1 MYVCIYIYVHICTYI
16 YTKHTRLL
24 QAIRYVLKSNRYW
37 WDSRN
42 RHDEGRNMVLPHV
55 VKPEMDVNIVVQSQ
69 TNGKLRFPPTVFDK
83 RCMRN
88 WKGGVF
94 PHITVWGSCFLLGS
108 RRLPPRPLS
117 QSSQQY
123 SSHHSPHL
131 PLTLTLIT
139 AILITPLISP
149 PSSQHYSSP
158 HLSPTTY
165 HTSLIKPQLITA
177 PLLTPPSPQHYSHN
191 THSTPFHTFSSQH
204 YILIIDNSS
213 QLAFAPLG
221 RGWLSCGRRSTQ
233 SLLAE
238 LRRAWSPLVVWQAQ
252 RTEPSGGAAH
262 RASSRSCGA
271 RGRRLGRGWLS
282 SEPSGGCG
290 ARGRCLAAGFRVAGA
305 AHRVLCRG
313 WLSVA
318 GAAAEPSGGAAVRVV
333 AALSCDRRST
343 QILLAELRRAW
354 APLGPRVAFVWQAQ
368 HAEPSGGAAVRVA
381 AAGLRLAFGAGRVAA
396 AGLRMVFVWQEH
408 YTEPSGGAAA
418 RVAAAGPRLAFVWQE
433 HYTEP
438 SGGAAARVAAADCGW
453 LSCGRSTTQSLLA
466 ELRRAWRPLTVAG
479 FRVAGAVHRASW
491 RSCWA
496 RGRRWPAAACRV
508 VGAVH
513 RASWRSSCATTIH
526 TTLSHTTF
534 HTHHLWHTIFYTPS
548 FTRNFVTHHLWHT
561 IFHTPLCHPPS
572 LTHHLSH
579 HFVLTPL
586 CHPPSLTHHL
596 SHHFV
601 THHVSHTNLSHT
613 IFHTPLSHTI
623 FHITFSHHLSHTTLS
638 HTIFDTPSFTHNFVT
653 HHLSPHLFC
662 RTPSFTTPS
671 FTHTHLCHTQS
682 FLHLLLCLS
691 FLPGPRYKMW
701 CLLLEEVDLWG
712 YPVLLFSETQWANSM
727 PRSASIAS
735 LSAPLSRWFAELQR
749 NHPNF
754 FLDPVD
760 PVVQAL
766 RPQPQQAD
774 EVPKWVKWVSKLR
787 NKSLAPWRRLAVQ
800 LRQCNSQEFDF
811 ILSDFI
817 WSYIYL
823 TLSAFLFVYLSFYL
837 FVYLSV
843 YLFVYPSISY
853 LSVCMS
859 MYLSIYRYTYLPTY
873 QLMSLTRFPFAA
885 CQTLRFAAISEH

>member
-1 MYVCIYIYVHICTYI
+1 
-16 YTKHTRLL
+16 
-24 QAIRYVLKSNRYW
+24 
-37 WDSRN
+37 
-42 RHDEGRNMVLPHV
+42 MVLPHV

-318 GAAAEPSGGAAVRVV
+318 GAAAEPSG
-333 AALSCDRRST
+333 
-343 QILLAELRRAW
+343 ELR
-354 APLGPRVAFVWQAQ
+354 
-368 HAEPSGGAAVRVA
+368 
-381 AAGLRLAFGAGRVAA
+381 
-396 AGLRMVFVWQEH
+396 
-408 YTEPSGGAAA
+408 
-418 RVAAAGPRLAFVWQE
+418 
-433 HYTEP
+433 
-438 SGGAAARVAAADCGW
+438 
-453 LSCGRSTTQSLLA
+453 
-466 ELRRAWRPLTVAG
+466 
-479 FRVAGAVHRASW
+479 
-491 RSCWA
+491 
-496 RGRRWPAAACRV
+496 
-508 VGAVH
+508 
-513 RASWRSSCATTIH
+513 CA
-526 TTLSHTTF
+526 
-534 HTHHLWHTIFYTPS
+534 
-548 FTRNFVTHHLWHT
+548 
-561 IFHTPLCHPPS
+561 
-572 LTHHLSH
+572 
-579 HFVLTPL
+579 
-586 CHPPSLTHHL
+586 
-596 SHHFV
+596 
-601 THHVSHTNLSHT
+601 
-613 IFHTPLSHTI
+613 
-623 FHITFSHHLSHTTLS
+623 
-638 HTIFDTPSFTHNFVT
+638 
-653 HHLSPHLFC
+653 
-662 RTPSFTTPS
+662 
-671 FTHTHLCHTQS
+671 
-682 FLHLLLCLS
+682 
-691 FLPGPRYKMW
+691 
-701 CLLLEEVDLWG
+701 
-712 YPVLLFSETQWANSM
+712 
-727 PRSASIAS
+727 
-735 LSAPLSRWFAELQR
+735 
-749 NHPNF
+749 
-754 FLDPVD
+754 
-760 PVVQAL
+760 
-766 RPQPQQAD
+766 
-774 EVPKWVKWVSKLR
+774 
-787 NKSLAPWRRLAVQ
+787 
-800 LRQCNSQEFDF
+800 
-811 ILSDFI
+811 
-817 WSYIYL
+817 
-823 TLSAFLFVYLSFYL
+823 
-837 FVYLSV
+837 
-843 YLFVYPSISY
+843 
-853 LSVCMS
+853 
-859 MYLSIYRYTYLPTY
+859 
-873 QLMSLTRFPFAA
+873 
-885 CQTLRFAAISEH
+885 